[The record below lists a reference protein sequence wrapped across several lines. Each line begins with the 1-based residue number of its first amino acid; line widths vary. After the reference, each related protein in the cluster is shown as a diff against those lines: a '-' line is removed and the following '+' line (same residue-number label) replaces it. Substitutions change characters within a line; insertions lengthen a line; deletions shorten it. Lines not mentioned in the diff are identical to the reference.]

1 MKTQL
6 KSQARAIRELLAHHH
21 HHLGLRHS
29 LEVLAAMYGLPDWNT
44 LCARP
49 DTTLQGPGPAS
60 TAARDR
66 LRQFGLHTSQELC
79 EVMYHQIYLT
89 RAIIGPPSTGKR
101 TLLKDI
107 IRIRIT
113 GSIAVVDTSSEI
125 SGDGTRHPLTHRVR
139 KWPGY

>member
-21 HHLGLRHS
+21 HHLGLRHN
-29 LEVLAAMYGLPDWNT
+29 LEVLAAMYGL
-44 LCARP
+44 P